1 RGAAALILTAPG
13 LSVINDAID
22 EARRIF
28 GRITTYT
35 IYRIALTMDI
45 MFVVVLSTVF
55 LDFAPL
61 TAIMIVAMSLLD
73 DVPIMTIAY
82 DNTPVS
88 AKPIRWHMPQL
99 LSVSAVLGVF
109 SIVETFGLLLI
120 GIRVLSHSHL
130 QEYFGLA
137 SEDQLRTVM
146 FLQLVAG
153 GHLLLFITRS
163 ERWFFLPPFPALP
176 LLSAIVLTQI
186 LAVLMCG
193 FGWLVP
199 SIPWTLIGWVW
210 LYNIAWMFVLGGV
223 RLLSERFAAYR
234 TTRQAKSMHIVNQSL
249 RLHAS
254 SEWEHPE
261 WIIERSFWS
270 SPELGCRKSMRP
282 TPARTRPM
290 RRPCPRSKPISNAW
304 TSCST
309 CFTRTATSPFWSYCR
324 RSTRPAR
331 TASFGT
337 CSA

>member
-1 RGAAALILTAPG
+1 YAIVKALQARGHLVAMTGDGVNDAPALKQADCGTAVSGATDAARGAAALILTAPG
-13 LSVINDAID
+13 LSVINSAID

-61 TAIMIVAMSLLD
+61 TAMMIVAMSLLD

-99 LSVSAVLGVF
+99 LSVAAVLGVF

-176 LLSAIVLTQI
+176 LFSAIVLTQI

-234 TTRQAKSMHIVNQSL
+234 TARQARSMQIVNQSL

-254 SEWEHPE
+254 S
-261 WIIERSFWS
+261 
-270 SPELGCRKSMRP
+270 
-282 TPARTRPM
+282 
-290 RRPCPRSKPISNAW
+290 
-304 TSCST
+304 
-309 CFTRTATSPFWSYCR
+309 
-324 RSTRPAR
+324 
-331 TASFGT
+331 
-337 CSA
+337 